1 MNQEFVLGKL
11 SELMKWDDETSRR
24 EFAWLRLMSRM
35 KYDGY
40 QEFLAGMRFI
50 ESLTDWLQQFD
61 KPEERK
67 TAYTFVRQNLVFISL
82 AELRHLVELFY
93 PETVQPRLIREVAG
107 QCGIPAYRVW
117 ADPKATEAYK
127 TLLRKT
133 LFIELSDGGRIDIFR
148 RANAGVIGN
157 EQIVTAPRI
166 NEEKW
171 RELLDDLR
179 KAIKDTAARFSF
191 VYLVDD
197 FTASG
202 TTLLRQEN
210 GKWKG
215 KLYRFWEDVS
225 KGGVAKEVFEDN
237 WKLCVHHYISTTQSD
252 TAIKQR
258 DEEVR
263 TMVGGG
269 GWFRAIELSSGMRLP
284 AEFSVT
290 ATTHPEFGNL
300 VQAYYDGEITKKNP
314 HMEKGGEDARY
325 GFGKCGLPLVLEHNT
340 PNNSLALLWAETKDE
355 SAAHAMRP
363 LFRRRQRH
371 T

>member
-1 MNQEFVLGKL
+1 VNQEFILGKL
-11 SELMKWDDETSRR
+11 SELMGWDDDVSRR

-61 KPEERK
+61 KPEQRQ

-82 AELRHLVELFY
+82 AEMRHLVELFY

-127 TLLRKT
+127 KLLRKT

-171 RELLDDLR
+171 KDLLKDLR
-179 KAIKDTAARFSF
+179 TETKDDAARFSF

-202 TTLLRQEN
+202 TTLLRYEE

-215 KLYRFWEDVS
+215 KLCRFWEDVS
-225 KGGVAKEVFEDN
+225 KGGMAKQVFEDD
-237 WKLCVHHYISTTQSD
+237 WKLCVHHYISTAQSEV
-252 TAIKQR
+252 TIRRR
-258 DEEVR
+258 DGEVR
-263 TMVGGG
+263 TAPGLG
-269 GWFRAIELSSGMRLP
+269 GWFREIELSSGMALP
-284 AEFSVT
+284 GEFSVT
-290 ATTHPEFGNL
+290 SAAYPEFGEL
-300 VQAYYDGEITKKNP
+300 IQAYYDASIEDE
-314 HMEKGGEDARY
+314 HMKKGGDARY

-340 PNNSLALLWAETKDE
+340 PNNSLALLWAETNGAG
-355 SAAHAMRP
+355 AAHAMRP

-371 T
+371 S

>member
-50 ESLTDWLQQFD
+50 ESLTDWLQQFV
-61 KPEERK
+61 KPEQRK

-82 AELRHLVELFY
+82 AEMRHLVELFY

-107 QCGIPAYRVW
+107 QCGIPAYGVW
-117 ADPKATEAYK
+117 ADPKATNAYK

-133 LFIELSDGGRIDIFR
+133 LFIEMSDGGRIEIFR
-148 RANAGVIGN
+148 RANAGLIGN

-166 NEEKW
+166 NKEKW
-171 RELLDDLR
+171 NDLLGDLR
-179 KAIKDTAARFSF
+179 KETKDPAARFSL

-202 TTLLRQEN
+202 TTLLRWED

-215 KLYRFWEDVS
+215 KLWRFWEDVS
-225 KGGVAKEVFEDN
+225 KDDMAKEVFEDK
-237 WKLCVHHYISTTQSD
+237 WKICVHHYISTTQSETTVID
-252 TAIKQR
+252 R
-258 DEEVR
+258 DEQVR
-263 TMVGGG
+263 LALGTGV
-269 GWFRAIELSSGMRLP
+269 WFRAIELTSGMRLP
-284 AEFSVT
+284 GGFVVT
-290 ATTHPEFGNL
+290 ATTHPQFGEL
-300 VQAYYDGEITKKNP
+300 IQAYYDDAIEDK
-314 HMEKGGEDARY
+314 HMEKGE
-325 GFGKCGLPLVLEHNT
+325 GLRPVRVR
-340 PNNSLALLWAETKDE
+340 PVWAPAGAGAQYAE
-355 SAAHAMRP
+355 
-363 LFRRRQRH
+363 
-371 T
+371 

>member
-11 SELMKWDDETSRR
+11 SELMGWDDDVSRR

-61 KPEERK
+61 KPEQRQ

-82 AELRHLVELFY
+82 AEMRHLVELFY

-107 QCGIPAYRVW
+107 QCGIPVYRVW
-117 ADPKATEAYK
+117 ADPKATDTYK

-171 RELLDDLR
+171 QDLLKDLR
-179 KAIKDTAARFSF
+179 KEAKDDAARFSF

-202 TTLLRQEN
+202 TTLLRQEH

-225 KGGVAKEVFEDN
+225 KGGMAKQVFEDD
-237 WKLCVHHYISTTQSD
+237 WKLCVHHYISTAQSEA
-252 TAIKQR
+252 TIRQR
-258 DEEVR
+258 DGEVR
-263 TMVGGG
+263 TALGPD
-269 GWFRAIELSSGMRLP
+269 GWFREIELSSGMPLP
-284 AEFSVT
+284 GQFSVT
-290 ATTHPEFGNL
+290 SATHPDFGEL
-300 VQAYYDGEITKKNP
+300 IQAYYDASIEDE
-314 HMEKGGEDARY
+314 HMKKGGEDARY

-340 PNNSLALLWAETKDE
+340 PNNSPALLWAETNGE
-355 SAAHAMRP
+355 GATHAMRP

-371 T
+371 S

>member
-11 SELMKWDDETSRR
+11 SELMEWDDDVSRR
-24 EFAWLRLMSRM
+24 EFAWLRLMSRI
-35 KYDGY
+35 KYDAY

-61 KPEERK
+61 KPQQRQ
-67 TAYTFVRQNLVFISL
+67 TAYTFVRQHLVFISL
-82 AELRHLVELFY
+82 AEMRHLVELFY

-117 ADPKATEAYK
+117 ADPKATDAYK

-148 RANAGVIGN
+148 RANAGLIGN
-157 EQIVTAPRI
+157 EQIVTAPRV
-166 NEEKW
+166 NDEKW
-171 RELLDDLR
+171 KDLLKDLR
-179 KAIKDTAARFSF
+179 KDTADHAARFSF

-202 TTLLRQEN
+202 TTLLRQED

-225 KGGVAKEVFEDN
+225 MGGMAKDVFDDD
-237 WKLCVHHYISTTQSD
+237 WKLCVHHYISTAQSELTID
-252 TAIKQR
+252 RR
-258 DEEVR
+258 DGEVR
-263 TMVGGG
+263 TALGAD
-269 GWFRAIELSSGMRLP
+269 GWFRSIELSSGMRLP
-284 AEFSVT
+284 GEFSVT
-290 ATTHPEFGNL
+290 ATTHTEFGEL
-300 VQAYYDGEITKKNP
+300 VQAYYDDAIANKNP
-314 HMEKGGEDARY
+314 HMMKGGEDARY

-340 PNNSLALLWAETKDE
+340 PNNSLALLWAETSGE
-355 SAAHAMRP
+355 RGVRAMRP

-371 T
+371 S

>member
-50 ESLTDWLQQFD
+50 ESLTDWLQQFE
-61 KPEERK
+61 KEHRQ
-67 TAYTFVRQNLVFISL
+67 TAYKFVRENLVFVSL
-82 AELRHLVELFY
+82 AEMRHLVELFY
-93 PETVQPRLIREVAG
+93 PETVQPRLIREVADRRR
-107 QCGIPAYRVW
+107 IPGYRVW
-117 ADPKATEAYK
+117 ADPEAAEAYQK
-127 TLLRKT
+127 LLRKT

-171 RELLDDLR
+171 KELLKDLR
-179 KAIKDTAARFSF
+179 KDTADAEARFSF

-202 TTLLRQEN
+202 TTLLRQEY

-215 KLYRFWEDVS
+215 KLYRFWDDVS
-225 KGGVAKEVFEDN
+225 KGEMAKEIFEDD
-237 WKLCVHHYISTTQSD
+237 WKLCVHHYISTTQSEA
-252 TAIKQR
+252 TISRR
-258 DEEVR
+258 DGEVR
-263 TMVGGG
+263 AALGAD
-269 GWFRAIELSSGMRLP
+269 GWFREIELSAGMRLP
-284 AEFSVT
+284 GEFSVN
-290 ATTHPEFGNL
+290 AATHPEFGSL
-300 VQAYYDGEITKKNP
+300 IQAYYDASIEDE
-314 HMEKGGEDARY
+314 HMKKGGEDARY

-340 PNNSLALLWAETKDE
+340 PNNAIALLWEETNGE
-355 SAAHAMRP
+355 GAAHAMRP
-363 LFRRRQRH
+363 LFRRRKRH
-371 T
+371 S